1 MKSFLPCI
9 LFIFLFGLAKAQQH
23 SAILNIQNIVYGA
36 DQFSS
41 KDFGGEGTRN
51 WRPFAEYTLGYN
63 YVDKKNLVLQIGMGY
78 ADFNYSSEYQSTD
91 NGQSSNYLSG
101 LSYSYLTAEAG
112 IGKSIAL
119 TDAFECVPMVLI
131 AYNQQNKNKQEASW
145 TNAGGGNDFGYQILY
160 SFPKIHVYQTI
171 FQTQFNY
178 KIWQGLSLGFAPRF
192 SIFNAR
198 VKGTEQLLE
207 RYEDQ
212 NGVITETS
220 LTQDLKLNRMYSDF
234 GGAFVLKYRIF

>member
-131 AYNQQNKNKQEASW
+131 AYNQQNKNKQ
-145 TNAGGGNDFGYQILY
+145 AGLTRERAMILATKY
-160 SFPKIHVYQTI
+160 FIPSQKFMFIKPFFKP
-171 FQTQFNY
+171 N
-178 KIWQGLSLGFAPRF
+178 
-192 SIFNAR
+192 SI
-198 VKGTEQLLE
+198 
-207 RYEDQ
+207 
-212 NGVITETS
+212 I
-220 LTQDLKLNRMYSDF
+220 
-234 GGAFVLKYRIF
+234 KYGKD